1 MPRQNT
7 ATKLAGE
14 RSANSRKGS
23 APATALKSGKGGKR
37 EKSAAVRK
45 RSKNRKAPSRNS
57 STENPLRSPLP
68 TPGPRIPIGEALR
81 VHGLDEHAI
90 AENFA
95 NVVGKLKDKTDQS
108 GSVEKLLVDV
118 LKDCARHLDASAPAP
133 RSASGD
139 VPVIVHL
146 VHNVQRPPRPVLD
159 QPPASGSSS

>member
-1 MPRQNT
+1 
-7 ATKLAGE
+7 
-14 RSANSRKGS
+14 
-23 APATALKSGKGGKR
+23 
-37 EKSAAVRK
+37 
-45 RSKNRKAPSRNS
+45 
-57 STENPLRSPLP
+57 
-68 TPGPRIPIGEALR
+68 

-95 NVVGKLKDKTDQS
+95 NVVGKLKHKTDQS

-146 VHNVQRPPRPVLD
+146 VHTVSRPARVTREIENRSLG
-159 QPPASGSSS
+159 SGNLEAGSVTSETSSAAEGVR